1 MVLTEQLKDYINSYK
16 DFPKEGI
23 VFRDFLPI
31 FQKPALYKELIK
43 TMSQNYIWKEI
54 DAIIAIDARGFLLGS
69 SISLELNK
77 PLIVARKPG
86 KLPGQIIEKSY
97 NLEYGNNSLSI
108 QKKSIE
114 KYETF
119 GIVDDLLATGGT
131 VKCLEDILNSCNKEI
146 KMLSVVIELPILEGR
161 GKFNFTVESQVSY

>member
-1 MVLTEQLKDYINSYK
+1 
-16 DFPKEGI
+16 
-23 VFRDFLPI
+23 
-31 FQKPALYKELIK
+31 
-43 TMSQNYIWKEI
+43 MSQNYIWKEI
-54 DAIIAIDARGFLLGS
+54 DAIIAIDARGFLVGS

-114 KYETF
+114 KYDTF

-131 VKCLEDILNSCNKEI
+131 VKCFEDILNSCNKEI
-146 KMLSVVIELPILEGR
+146 KILSVVIELPSLGGR

>member
-1 MVLTEQLKDYINSYK
+1 MLSEQLKDYINSYK
-16 DFPKEGI
+16 DFPNEGI

-43 TMSQNYIWKEI
+43 TMSQNYMWKEI

-86 KLPGQIIEKSY
+86 KLPGKIIEKSY

-114 KYETF
+114 KYNTF

-146 KMLSVVIELPILEGR
+146 KILSVVIELPSLGGR

>member
-1 MVLTEQLKDYINSYK
+1 LVLTEQLKDYIDSYK

-23 VFRDFLPI
+23 IFRDFLPI
-31 FQKPALYKELIK
+31 FQKPSLYKELIQR
-43 TMSQNYIWKEI
+43 MSQNNIWKEI

-114 KYETF
+114 KYDTF

-131 VKCLEDILNSCNKEI
+131 VKCLEDILKSSNKEI
-146 KMLSVVIELPILEGR
+146 KMLSVVIELPNLEGR
-161 GKFNFTVESQVSY
+161 RKFNFTVESQVSY

>member
-1 MVLTEQLKDYINSYK
+1 MVLTEQLKDYIDSYK

-23 VFRDFLPI
+23 IFRDFLPI
-31 FQKPALYKELIK
+31 FQKPSLYKELIQR
-43 TMSQNYIWKEI
+43 MSQNNIWKEI

-114 KYETF
+114 KYDTF

-131 VKCLEDILNSCNKEI
+131 VKCLEDILKSSNKEI
-146 KMLSVVIELPILEGR
+146 KMLSVVIELPNLEGR
-161 GKFNFTVESQVSY
+161 RKFNFTVESQVSY

>member
-1 MVLTEQLKDYINSYK
+1 MLPEQLKDYINSYK

-43 TMSQNYIWKEI
+43 TMSQNYMWKEI

-114 KYETF
+114 
-119 GIVDDLLATGGT
+119 
-131 VKCLEDILNSCNKEI
+131 N
-146 KMLSVVIELPILEGR
+146 
-161 GKFNFTVESQVSY
+161 

>member
-1 MVLTEQLKDYINSYK
+1 MLTEQLKDYINSYK

-31 FQKPALYKELIK
+31 FQKPALYKELIQK
-43 TMSQNYIWKEI
+43 MSRNNIWKEI

-97 NLEYGNNSLSI
+97 NLN
-108 QKKSIE
+108 
-114 KYETF
+114 
-119 GIVDDLLATGGT
+119 V
-131 VKCLEDILNSCNKEI
+131 
-146 KMLSVVIELPILEGR
+146 
-161 GKFNFTVESQVSY
+161 